1 MVLSIEE
8 EDDDDVDDGGPG
20 SGGVLW
26 GVRETER
33 GRHIKEVGQFVHA
46 SVKVKVGV
54 NDAGVRH
61 FA

>member
-1 MVLSIEE
+1 MMMLMMGGRVVEE
-8 EDDDDVDDGGPG
+8 CCGECG
-20 SGGVLW
+20 
-26 GVRETER
+26 RQKEE
-33 GRHIKEVGQFVHA
+33 RHIKEVGQFVHA